1 MADLNELWSEYFLEL
16 DPVRRGELL
25 DRLIDAG
32 ADTTAFCHRLYQER
46 YRDKKD
52 PDKQV
57 DNWLWKLV
65 YLPGLYRRRR
75 GLSKPIRH
83 EMEGAL
89 RELHLD
95 EWERLNEDER
105 HVLTMEFRNA
115 ARRYLSTCRSARY
128 GSRLLGLKKANEE
141 QKLDRAALEIW
152 SAARGLPEK
161 AGLGMEFRPWSE
173 ALLAELTIF
182 DPACEQRYR
191 ELEQTQ
197 HTR

>member
-1 MADLNELWSEYFLEL
+1 MADLNALWTDYFLEL
-16 DPVRRGELL
+16 DPARRRELL
-25 DRLIDAG
+25 NALIDAG
-32 ADTTAFCHRLYQER
+32 AETTVFCHRLYRER

-83 EMEGAL
+83 EMEGGF

-95 EWERLNEDER
+95 EWDRLTEDER
-105 HVLTMEFRNA
+105 HVLTMEYRNA
-115 ARRYLSTCRSARY
+115 ARRYLSTCRGARY
-128 GSRLLGLKKANEE
+128 GSKLLGLKKANEA
-141 QKLDRAALEIW
+141 QKLDRAALDIW

-161 AGLGMEFRPWSE
+161 AGLGTAFRPWSE

-182 DPACEQRYR
+182 DPACERRYR
-191 ELEQTQ
+191 ELEEKER
-197 HTR
+197 TR

>member
-1 MADLNELWSEYFLEL
+1 MAELNELWTEYFLEL
-16 DPVRRGELL
+16 DPARRGKLL
-25 DRLIDAG
+25 NQLIDAG

-46 YRDKKD
+46 YRDPKR
-52 PDKQV
+52 PDKPV

-65 YLPGLYRRRR
+65 YLPGLYRRKLGMAR
-75 GLSKPIRH
+75 PIRH

-95 EWERLNEDER
+95 EWDRLSEDER

-128 GSRLLGLKKANEE
+128 GSKLLGLKKANEE
-141 QKLDRAALEIW
+141 QKLERAALDIW

-161 AGLGMEFRPWSE
+161 AGLGTAFRPWSE

-182 DPACEQRYR
+182 DPACERRYR
-191 ELEQTQ
+191 ELEEKER
-197 HTR
+197 TR